1 MERVRVFKEEAVP
14 TILALAVAA
23 AAWGF
28 TPTQQVVV
36 DHVDLVEVNHFY
48 DEHGKRVFDQVI
60 FYDWCADAGR
70 YNVRAWRLLKTQ
82 DQVPLKN
89 WQRGDYAAVWHDG
102 DILREVRSR
111 SIRET
116 WTQYDPELVEREF
129 LPKEQRRELSRIA
142 TRKRPVR
149 AEQAAEGN
157 APATSRSESG
167 SR

>member
-1 MERVRVFKEEAVP
+1 MERVSVFKEEAVP
-14 TILALAVAA
+14 TILALAIAA

-28 TPTQQVVV
+28 TPTQQVVI

-60 FYDWCADAGR
+60 YYDWCAEAGR

-89 WQRGDYAAVWHDG
+89 WQRGDYVAVWHDG
-102 DILREVRSR
+102 EILREVRSR

-142 TRKRPVR
+142 VRKKPVR
-149 AEQAAEGN
+149 TEPTNERDVPQVSRTES
-157 APATSRSESG
+157 TSR
-167 SR
+167 